1 MAHQVTVFRRYP
13 LRLGQKINIADGPRR
28 GDWLVI
34 GVSERKVRLRCPVS
48 GREVEWERF
57 CYLVEERS
65 QEEIEVVGV
74 SETT

>member
-1 MAHQVTVFRRYP
+1 MAQQVKVFQTYP
-13 LRLGQKINIADGPRR
+13 LRVGQKINIADGPRR

-65 QEEIEVVGV
+65 LEEWPGRMG
-74 SETT
+74 